1 MMKHLFI
8 LLLIGY
14 LFISL
19 APCKQ
24 HRPYDDQLVHID
36 SLADG
41 KQVAVVPS
49 ALGNV
54 TVPVESDRVYLV
66 KVGTRTF
73 KLAL

>member
-1 MMKHLFI
+1 MAALSLNDVRVM
-8 LLLIGY
+8 GY
-14 LFISL
+14 QNEITISN
-19 APCKQ
+19 
-24 HRPYDDQLVHID
+24 ID
-36 SLADG
+36 EPSTVTVYGADG